1 MSKLDRSARRRTP
14 WGRTVGVVSVAA
26 AVLAVGMPVAQAQA
40 PGRHGAEVATGWSGI
55 VREPVSIRME
65 KNWTSK
71 GELTYPRG
79 ADRRLPLVV
88 LLHGSGDNDMDQT
101 LPDGAGAI
109 FKPVAQAIN
118 REGYA
123 VLRFNKRGVTDV
135 GPVLTDDVAQLNP
148 PEPYEQILRDAASV
162 VRFAATL
169 PRVDP
174 SRIFLLGHSEGTQ
187 VASNLAARPAATGI
201 PEPAGVIAMG
211 VVGSNIR
218 ELITYQLFGVR
229 LAQLHE
235 EFDVNGDGQLTA
247 RESVDGLVGQPA
259 ELVPYYRKVLFSGAT
274 LNPATDRNRDGR
286 LAIDAEVGPVLRAES
301 GIDNYPNAKDIPPDI
316 SAYLVDIDRFNDVT
330 EDLPRFDGPTLL
342 LNGENDVQTPAR
354 SALVADAAI
363 ARAGRTDHTVITYP
377 GVGHAM
383 NTTSKFTGP
392 YGEPDAAVL
401 ADIRRWLAD
410 HR

>member
-1 MSKLDRSARRRTP
+1 M
-14 WGRTVGVVSVAA
+14 AA

-40 PGRHGAEVATGWSGI
+40 PSRTGAEAATGWSGI
-55 VREPVSIRME
+55 VREPVSIGME

-79 ADRRLPLVV
+79 AGKRLPLVV

-101 LPDGAGAI
+101 LPEGAGSI

-118 REGYA
+118 RKGYA

-162 VRFAATL
+162 VRFAAKL
-169 PRVDP
+169 PRIDP
-174 SRIFLLGHSEGTQ
+174 SRILLLGHSEGTQ
-187 VASNLAARPAATGI
+187 VASNLAAKPAAAGI

-218 ELITYQLFGVR
+218 ELITYQLFGAR

-247 RESVDGLVGQPA
+247 RESVDGLIGQPD
-259 ELVPYYRKVLFSGAT
+259 ELVTYYRKVLFSGAT
-274 LNPATDRNRDGR
+274 LNPATDRDRDGR
-286 LAIDAEVGPVLRAES
+286 LAIDAEVGPVLRTES
-301 GIDNYPNAKDIPPDI
+301 GIDNYPYAKDIPPDI
-316 SAYLVDIDRFNDVT
+316 SAYLLDIDRFNDVT
-330 EDLPRFDGPTLL
+330 EDLPRFGGPTLL

-354 SALVADAAI
+354 SALIADAAI

-383 NTTSKFTGP
+383 NVTSKFTGS

-401 ADIRRWLAD
+401 ADLGRWLEE

>member
-1 MSKLDRSARRRTP
+1 MSTLESTSRRRTS
-14 WGRTVGVVSVAA
+14 RARAIGVAAIVA
-26 AVLAVGMPVAQAQA
+26 AVLGAGVPVAHAQPA
-40 PGRHGAEVATGWSGI
+40 AGREDAKVEGWSGI

-65 KNWTSK
+65 KGWTSK

-79 ADRRLPLVV
+79 SGRRMPLVV

-101 LPDGAGAI
+101 LPGGTGSV
-109 FKPVAQAIN
+109 FVPVAQAIN
-118 REGYA
+118 RERYA
-123 VLRFNKRGVTDV
+123 VLRFNKRGVTGV

-148 PEPYEQILRDAASV
+148 PKPYEQILRDAASV

-169 PRVDP
+169 PSVDP
-174 SRIFLLGHSEGTQ
+174 SRIVLLGHSEGTQ
-187 VASNLAARPAATGI
+187 VASNLAANPAAAGI
-201 PEPAGVIAMG
+201 PKPAAVVTMG

-229 LAQLHE
+229 LAQLHD
-235 EFDVNGDGQLTA
+235 EFDVDGDGQLTY
-247 RESVDGLVGQPA
+247 RESVDGLIGQPA
-259 ELVPYYRKVLFSGAT
+259 ELVTYYREVLLSGGK
-274 LNPATDRNRDGR
+274 LNRRTDRDRDGE
-286 LAIDAEVGPVLRAES
+286 LAIDAEVGPILRKKS
-301 GIDNYPNAKDIPPDI
+301 GIDNYPNATDIPPDI
-316 SAYLVDIDRFNDVT
+316 SAYLVDIDRFNDVS

-354 SALVADAAI
+354 SARIADAAI
-363 ARAGRTDHTVITYP
+363 AAAGRTDHTVITYP

-383 NTTSKFTGP
+383 NVTSKFTGS

-401 ADIRRWLAD
+401 TDIRRWLGD